1 MKRTA
6 TVISRM
12 KAGLHRMRP
21 TPRTQH
27 GPTDGSARRVG
38 MGVTGFVAALAL
50 AVTLASPISPAQA
63 IDYPSWEDL
72 QNAKSNT
79 ASAANQVTEI
89 QNAIAGLQTE
99 LTRTQ
104 AEAEA
109 RGLELQVAQAKFDD
123 ASMRASDLQ
132 TQADASKT
140 EADAATRQAGQL
152 AAQLYRTGGSDLS
165 VNLFIDGQESG
176 EDADELLSKLGSMS
190 KLVER
195 STDVYDQAQTAN
207 NTAQSLGDQA
217 TIAQAERET
226 LRIAAEAAMAAAQ
239 EAADAAAGALA
250 ESEAKGLE
258 LEAQLQFM
266 QDAEATTAAGYQA
279 GVIERARIA
288 AEEAERAR
296 QAAIAA
302 AAASAAAAS
311 AAASSGSSSAV
322 ATGSPGAGLAGGR
335 IGGQG
340 WAVPA
345 GGRITGGYGPRAV
358 LCGGGSCSGGYHY
371 GTDIGTGCSAPI
383 YAGATGTVTYAG
395 RYGTYGNFVLISHGN
410 GVETGYAHIRD
421 GGIFVSV
428 GQRVDVGQ
436 NIASSGTTGASTG
449 CHLHYEVR
457 TGGNR
462 INAVPFMS
470 DRGAPIG

>member
-1 MKRTA
+1 MKSTA
-6 TVISRM
+6 TVISRGLR
-12 KAGLHRMRP
+12 AGLHRMRP
-21 TPRTQH
+21 SRHRTSDS
-27 GPTDGSARRVG
+27 TSTVRSKVMG
-38 MGVTGFVAALAL
+38 MTGFAAAITL
-50 AVTLASPISPAQA
+50 AVTLASPISPAMA

-72 QNAKSNT
+72 QAAKSNT
-79 ASAANQVTEI
+79 AAAADQVIQI

-99 LTRTQ
+99 VERTQ
-104 AEAEA
+104 SEAEA
-109 RGLELQVAQAKFDD
+109 RGTELQAAQEKFDD
-123 ASMRASDLQ
+123 ASRRATDLQ
-132 TQADASKT
+132 AQADTSKT

-152 AAQLYRTGGSDLS
+152 AAQLYRTGGTDLS
-165 VNLFIDGQESG
+165 VNLFIDGQASG
-176 EDADELLSKLGSMS
+176 EGADELLSKLGSMS

-217 TIAQAERET
+217 AIAKTERET
-226 LRIAAEAAMAAAQ
+226 LRVAAEAALAAAQ
-239 EAADAAAGALA
+239 EAAEAAAAALA
-250 ESEAKGLE
+250 ESEAQSVV

-266 QDAEATTAAGYQA
+266 QDAEATTAAAYQA
-279 GVIERARIA
+279 GVVERARL
-288 AEEAERAR
+288 AEVERQRVAAERA
-296 QAAIAA
+296 AA
-302 AAASAAAAS
+302 AAASAS
-311 AAASSGSSSAV
+311 NQSSGGG
-322 ATGSPGAGLAGGR
+322 ATGTAGAGLSGGS

-345 GGRITGGYGPRAV
+345 GGRITDGYGARSV
-358 LCGGGSCSGGYHY
+358 LCGSGGCSGGFHY

-383 YAGATGTVTYAG
+383 YAAATGTVSYAG
-395 RYGTYGNFVLISHGN
+395 RYGTYGNFILISHGN

-449 CHLHYEVR
+449 CHLHFEVR

-462 INAVPFMS
+462 ISAVPFMS
-470 DRGAPIG
+470 DRGAPLG